1 MIRRAENRDIPRMI
15 RLLGQV
21 LEIHA
26 LIRPDIF
33 IPETTKYTA
42 DELKEILSDDSRPV
56 FVATDDNDECIG
68 YAFCMIREQPF
79 STNMIPFT
87 SLFIDDLC
95 VDSSCRGKHV
105 GRELFEFVKDEA
117 KRLGCYEVTLNVWE
131 GNDSA
136 IEFYKRSGM
145 KVKEYQMEL
154 IL

>member
-1 MIRRAENRDIPRMI
+1 MIRRAENRDIPRII

>member
-68 YAFCMIREQPF
+68 YAFCMIKKQPF

-87 SLFIDDLC
+87 SLFIDDL
-95 VDSSCRGKHV
+95 
-105 GRELFEFVKDEA
+105 
-117 KRLGCYEVTLNVWE
+117 
-131 GNDSA
+131 
-136 IEFYKRSGM
+136 
-145 KVKEYQMEL
+145 
-154 IL
+154 